1 MNANYKQRTP
11 LENSQIPQKN
21 WALVSN
27 HSLRKT
33 KSMATQL
40 VRRGPKLF
48 LLFENATEGKLW
60 HHLSRKGG
68 GDEFS
73 AEPH

>member
-1 MNANYKQRTP
+1 MNAKYKQRTP
-11 LENSQIPQKN
+11 LETARFRRRTGPSCPTTLLKKRRVWQPNS
-21 WALVSN
+21 S
-27 HSLRKT
+27 
-33 KSMATQL
+33 
-40 VRRGPKLF
+40 RGPKLF